1 MTKIRTDAFGNEIN
15 IGDTVAY
22 NGMDRVRLSSG
33 KIEGFTDCYVK
44 ISFKVT
50 DSRTNETTT
59 LTTKMK
65 YVSVALIKT
74 K

>member
-22 NGMDRVRLSSG
+22 NGMDRVRLSCG
-33 KIEGFTDCYVK
+33 KIEAFTEYYVK
-44 ISFKVT
+44 ISFKAT
-50 DSRTNETTT
+50 NSRTGKSFS
-59 LTTKMK
+59 LTTKKK
-65 YVSVALIKT
+65 YESIALIKT

>member
-33 KIEGFTDCYVK
+33 KIEGFTEHYVK
-44 ISFKVT
+44 ISFKAT
-50 DSRTNETTT
+50 NPRTGKSFS
-59 LTTKMK
+59 LTTKKK
-65 YVSVALIKT
+65 YESIALIKT